1 MSLLSPLFGLKE
13 PFTIIQILWI
23 NLIMDT
29 LAALAFGEE
38 PTLERYMNEKP
49 VAKKANI
56 LTKYMKSAI
65 GVASIFITL
74 VCLAILKNVAGI
86 QDFITN
92 GTGNFE
98 MVTTFTFT
106 VFIYAIIFNSLNT
119 RSTGLNVFEH
129 ISENKKFSI
138 VMISI
143 AIVQSLIIQFG
154 GQVFN
159 TVPMDIEHYIVALA
173 IAVLIIPIDFI
184 RKALTKNKC

>member
-1 MSLLSPLFGLKE
+1 
-13 PFTIIQILWI
+13 
-23 NLIMDT
+23 
-29 LAALAFGEE
+29 
-38 PTLERYMNEKP
+38 
-49 VAKKANI
+49 
-56 LTKYMKSAI
+56 
-65 GVASIFITL
+65 
-74 VCLAILKNVAGI
+74 
-86 QDFITN
+86 
-92 GTGNFE
+92 

-184 RKALTKNKC
+184 RKALTK

>member
-1 MSLLSPLFGLKE
+1 MELLVFSLLLS
-13 PFTIIQILWI
+13 
-23 NLIMDT
+23 
-29 LAALAFGEE
+29 
-38 PTLERYMNEKP
+38 
-49 VAKKANI
+49 V
-56 LTKYMKSAI
+56 
-65 GVASIFITL
+65 
-74 VCLAILKNVAGI
+74 KNVAGI

-184 RKALTKNKC
+184 RKALTK